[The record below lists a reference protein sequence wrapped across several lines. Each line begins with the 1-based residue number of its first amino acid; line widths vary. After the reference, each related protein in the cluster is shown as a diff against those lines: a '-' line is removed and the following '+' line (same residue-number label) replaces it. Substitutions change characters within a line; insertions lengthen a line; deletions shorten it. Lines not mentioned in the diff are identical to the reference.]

1 MAYLDTLKLVTG
13 DTLPDL
19 RFVLKDASSSPDGVT
34 YDANDSSTWAPINL
48 TGASV
53 ALRIRLIGSTTVIAT
68 LAGIV
73 SDPDNGA
80 VVLPFTGN
88 SFTAD
93 GLYEG
98 ELEVTFAT
106 GGVQTIY
113 DLVKFKVRNDFD

>member
-34 YDANDSSTWAPINL
+34 YDANDSSTWAPIDL
-48 TGASV
+48 TGATV
-53 ALRIRLIGSTTVIAT
+53 ALRIRLIGSTTVTAT

-73 SDPDNGA
+73 SDPEGGA
-80 VVLPFTGN
+80 VLVPFTGN
-88 SFTAD
+88 SFGES

-98 ELEVTFAT
+98 ELEITFAT
-106 GGVQTIY
+106 GGIQTVY